1 MRVEAKEGRKPGSV
15 EGRLV
20 SHRRRDRKGYYGNI
34 DKTKRKRHGE
44 QQSEK
49 E

>member
-1 MRVEAKEGRKPGSV
+1 VRVEAKEGRKPGSV

-20 SHRRRDRKGYYGNI
+20 HHGRKDRKCYYGI
-34 DKTKRKRHGE
+34 ADKTKE
-44 QQSEK
+44 TME